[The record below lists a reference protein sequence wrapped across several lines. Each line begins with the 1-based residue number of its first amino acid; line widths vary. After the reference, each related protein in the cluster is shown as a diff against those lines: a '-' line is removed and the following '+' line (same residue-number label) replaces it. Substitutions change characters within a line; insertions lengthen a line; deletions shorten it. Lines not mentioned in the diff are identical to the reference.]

1 MEKSSNN
8 TGQLA
13 INELREFAS
22 FTPKEQRYIK
32 CSLDIGLERENME
45 SIFEHWVRDG
55 TEESHVRAQSKLY
68 GEKIPLLRALIP
80 ANTED
85 TEISQFIGELTRV
98 SVYDLSRE
106 YIVSF
111 SAYRYL
117 YERMLSAKARPW
129 LPSAFC
135 AAAALPY
142 IRSENRK
149 VLLHSISETAATA
162 TGWSPEEPRCFP
174 EWIEKPGT

>member
-1 MEKSSNN
+1 MAKSS
-8 TGQLA
+8 TTAGQLT
-13 INELREFAS
+13 INELREFAT
-22 FTPKEQRYIK
+22 FTPREQRYIK
-32 CSLDIGLERENME
+32 CSLDIGLARENIE
-45 SIFEHWVRDG
+45 SVFKHWVRNG

-68 GEKIPLLRALIP
+68 GEKLPLLRTLIP
-80 ANTED
+80 VSVDFTD
-85 TEISQFIGELTRV
+85 ISQFIGELTRV
-98 SVYDLSRE
+98 SAYDLGRE

-135 AAAALPY
+135 AAAALPH
-142 IRSENRK
+142 IKPANRK
-149 VLLHSISETAATA
+149 MLLHSISEAAATA
-162 TGWSPEEPRCFP
+162 PGWSPAEPYCFP